1 MTDHFTLLPGRDAP
15 FGVTPDEKGCNFVLW
30 APDAE
35 RIELCLFDAQEQE
48 ITRIRL
54 RERRGHLWYGYVQGV
69 KLGDL
74 YAYRAYGPNNPAH
87 GHLFDPQK
95 LLLDPYAKALSR
107 VLEWDETL
115 YQGDSQRMLPKAVVL
130 DDAFDWQGVV
140 SPRYSD
146 AQTVLYEVHVKGF
159 TKLNLDVPER
169 LRGTYLGLCQPP
181 ILHHLQELGITTV
194 QLMPVASFMSE
205 PRLTQLG
212 LDNYWGYNPVCF
224 MAPEPRYALKDA
236 VTEFKTMVRELH
248 RAGIEVILDVVFNHT
263 AEGGDGGPLL
273 SYKGLDN
280 RSYYCFD
287 NGGYGPDFSRYSNMT
302 GCGNTFNVD
311 HPNGLRL
318 VMDSLRYW
326 VTEMHVDGFR
336 FDLAVTL
343 AREGGEF
350 DPYGGFCKALMQDPV
365 LRNVKLIS
373 EPWDIGPFGYR
384 LGQFPTQWREL
395 NDRYRD
401 TIRSFWRGD
410 MGRMA
415 EFATRLLGSR
425 DIFPKSLRTIHS
437 SVNFVCYHDGF
448 TLEDTVSYEQRH
460 NQANT
465 EENRDGHGH
474 NLSKNYGIEGPTLDP
489 RITRV
494 RLQQK
499 RNMLLTLLL
508 SQGIPHLLAG
518 DEMGRSQIGNNN
530 AYCQDNRISWVNWQ
544 LSDDDESLLA
554 FVKQVVHLRRKA
566 NAFTALHLGDDL
578 YFGSRE
584 HADSVHWYHPDGSE
598 LTEGDWN
605 APSAQAL
612 VMEIIAD
619 EGKEHWLVLF
629 NASGYNI
636 NFQLTEPAKGYSW
649 QLAADTAVHVAHD
662 HKYLALD
669 SLPQLVAACCAH
681 SMKLLL
687 ACPLSGCDQIKTSD

>member
-1 MTDHFTLLPGRDAP
+1 MTDHFTLLPGKDAP
-15 FGVTPDEKGCNFVLW
+15 FGVMPDEQGCNFVLW

-35 RIELCLFDAQEQE
+35 RVELCLFDAKEQE
-48 ITRIRL
+48 TARIRL
-54 RERRGHLWYGYVQGV
+54 RERRGHIWYGYVQGV
-69 KLGDL
+69 KSGAL
-74 YAYRAYGPNNPAH
+74 YGYRVHGPQSPEQ

-107 VLEWDETL
+107 VLEWNEEL
-115 YQGDSQRMLPKAVVL
+115 YQGDSHRMLPKAVVWE
-130 DDAFDWQGVV
+130 DEFDWEGVV
-140 SPRYSD
+140 SPHYSD
-146 AQTVLYEVHVKGF
+146 AQTILYEAHVKGF
-159 TKLNLDVPER
+159 TKLHPEVPEH
-169 LRGTYLGLCQPP
+169 LRGTYLGMCQPAV
-181 ILHHLQELGITTV
+181 IRHLQELGITTV

-212 LDNYWGYNPVCF
+212 LNNCWGYNPVCF
-224 MAPEPRYALKDA
+224 MAPEPRYAVKHA

-263 AEGGDGGPLL
+263 AEGGHGGPLL

-326 VTEMHVDGFR
+326 VTEMHIDGFR

-343 AREGGEF
+343 AREGGDF

-401 TIRSFWRGD
+401 TIRAFWRGD
-410 MGRMA
+410 MGKMA

-425 DIFPKSLRTIHS
+425 DIFPKSLRAIHS

-448 TLEDTVSYEQRH
+448 TLEDTVCYEQRH

-489 RITRV
+489 RISRI

-499 RNMLLTLLL
+499 RNMLVTLLL
-508 SQGIPHLLAG
+508 SQGIPHLLGG

-544 LSDDDESLLA
+544 LSNEDEGLLT
-554 FVKQVVHLRRKA
+554 FVKQMIRIRRSA
-566 NAFTALHLGDDL
+566 SAFTELHLGDDL
-578 YFGSRE
+578 YFGSRAQ
-584 HADSVHWYHPDGSE
+584 ADTVHWYHPDGSE

-612 VMEIIAD
+612 VMEIIAK
-619 EGKEHWLVLF
+619 ESQEHWLVLF
-629 NASGYNI
+629 NASGYDI
-636 NFQLTEPAKGYSW
+636 HFRLPEPGKSNNWA
-649 QLAADTAVHVAHD
+649 LAVDTASHD
-662 HKYLALD
+662 GKRLLLD
-669 SLPQLVAACCAH
+669 DLQQLVAVCSAH
-681 SMKLLL
+681 SMKLLR
-687 ACPLSGCDQIKTSD
+687 ACPLKGCDVN

>member
-1 MTDHFTLLPGRDAP
+1 MTDRYILLPGRDTP
-15 FGVTPDEKGCNFVLW
+15 FGADLDASGCNFVVW

-35 RIELCLFDAQEQE
+35 RVELCLFDSKEQE
-48 ITRIRL
+48 VARL
-54 RERRGHLWYGYVQGV
+54 RFRERRGHLWYGYVQGV
-69 KLGDL
+69 IPGTL
-74 YAYRAYGPNNPAH
+74 YGYRVHGPNAP
-87 GHLFDPQK
+87 GQGLIFDPQK

-107 VLEWDETL
+107 KLEWNDEL
-115 YQGDSQRMLPKAVVL
+115 YQGDSQQMMPKAIVWE
-130 DDAFDWQGVV
+130 DEFDWQGVS
-140 SPRYSD
+140 SPRHTD
-146 AQTVLYEVHVKGF
+146 ANTVLYEVHVKGF
-159 TKLNLDVPER
+159 TQLHPEVPEQ
-169 LRGTYLGLCQPP
+169 LRGTYLGLCQPAV
-181 ILHHLQELGITTV
+181 IRHLQELGITSV

-205 PRLTQLG
+205 PRLIQLG
-212 LDNYWGYNPVCF
+212 LKNYWGYNSLCF
-224 MAPEPRYALKDA
+224 MAPDPRYAVKHA

-263 AEGGDGGPLL
+263 AEGGQGGPLL

-287 NGGYGPDFSRYSNMT
+287 NGGFGPDFSRYSNMT

-311 HPNGLRL
+311 HPNALRL

-336 FDLAVTL
+336 FDLAVSL

-350 DPYGGFCKALMQDPV
+350 DPYGGFCKALIQDPV

-401 TIRSFWRGD
+401 TVRSFWRGD

-425 DIFPKSLRTIHS
+425 DIFPKSLRVIHS
-437 SVNFVCYHDGF
+437 SINFICYHDGF

-460 NQANT
+460 NQANS

-474 NLSKNYGIEGPTLDP
+474 NLSKNYGIEGPTRDP
-489 RITRV
+489 KICRLRV
-494 RLQQK
+494 QQK
-499 RNMLLTLLL
+499 RNMLATLFL

-518 DEMGRSQIGNNN
+518 DEMGRTQLGNNN

-544 LSDDDESLLA
+544 LSEEDEGILA
-554 FVKQVVHLRRKA
+554 FVKQMISIRKSA
-566 NAFTALHLGDDL
+566 AAFTELHLADDL
-578 YFGSRE
+578 YFGVRR
-584 HADSVHWYHPDGSE
+584 HADVVRWYHPDGNE
-598 LTEGDWN
+598 LTDSDWN
-605 APSAQAL
+605 APSSQAL
-612 VMEIIAD
+612 VMEIVAA
-619 EGKEHWLVLF
+619 ENQEHWLVLF
-629 NASGYNI
+629 NASGYAI
-636 NFQLTEPAKGYSW
+636 HFSLPELGGKTCW
-649 QLAADTAVHVAHD
+649 TLAADTALQDGKHLLTD
-662 HKYLALD
+662 D
-669 SLPQLVAACCAH
+669 LPQLVAVCSAH
-681 SMKLLL
+681 AMKLLR
-687 ACPLSGCDQIKTSD
+687 ACPLGGCDIN

>member
-1 MTDHFTLLPGRDAP
+1 MTDHFTLLPGKDAP
-15 FGVTPDEKGCNFVLW
+15 FGVMPDEQGCNFVLW

-35 RIELCLFDAQEQE
+35 RVELCLFDAKEQE
-48 ITRIRL
+48 TARIQL
-54 RERRGHLWYGYVQGV
+54 RERRGHIWYGYVQGV
-69 KLGDL
+69 KSGAL
-74 YAYRAYGPNNPAH
+74 YGYRVHGPHSPEQ
-87 GHLFDPQK
+87 GLLFDPQK

-107 VLEWDETL
+107 VLEWNEEL
-115 YQGDSQRMLPKAVVL
+115 YQGDSHRMLPKAVVWE
-130 DDAFDWQGVV
+130 DEFDWEGVV
-140 SPRYSD
+140 SPHYTD
-146 AQTVLYEVHVKGF
+146 AQTILYEAHVKGF
-159 TKLNLDVPER
+159 TKLHPDVPEH
-169 LRGTYLGLCQPP
+169 LRGTYLGLCQPAV
-181 ILHHLQELGITTV
+181 IRHLQELGITTV

-212 LDNYWGYNPVCF
+212 LNNYWGYNPVCF
-224 MAPEPRYALKDA
+224 MAPEPRYAVKHA

-263 AEGGDGGPLL
+263 AEGGHGGPLL

-326 VTEMHVDGFR
+326 VTEMHIDGFR

-343 AREGGEF
+343 AREGGDF

-410 MGRMA
+410 MGKMA

-425 DIFPKSLRTIHS
+425 DIFPKSLRAIHS

-448 TLEDTVSYEQRH
+448 TLEDTVCYEQRH

-489 RITRV
+489 RISRI

-499 RNMLLTLLL
+499 RNMLVTLLL

-544 LSDDDESLLA
+544 LSNEDEGLLT
-554 FVKQVVHLRRKA
+554 FVKQMIRIRRSA
-566 NAFTALHLGDDL
+566 SAFTELHLEDDL
-578 YFGSRE
+578 YFGSRAQ
-584 HADSVHWYHPDGSE
+584 ADTVHWYHPDGSE

-649 QLAADTAVHVAHD
+649 QLAVDTAVHVEHD

-681 SMKLLL
+681 SMKLLR
-687 ACPLSGCDQIKTSD
+687 ACPLKGCDVN